1 MKYKVYK
8 LKFNTAVHIGK
19 GRLEDAENTLMADTI
34 FSALC
39 IEAAADS
46 PETVEALADMV
57 RTDRLV
63 LSDAMPYHDDRLYIV
78 KPYISPANADESNS
92 AQKKQAKKLKYIEV
106 GKLDDYLSGRL
117 DIEAANKELEAM
129 GQKEIRTMA
138 SVSDIED
145 TRPYPVGAYRFEKGW
160 GLYIIAGYE
169 TDDVLQLVDRLM
181 TSLSYSGIGGK
192 RSAGLGRFEFEAADA
207 PKELTAALSNTSDCT
222 HYILLS
228 SAMAAGDGLSEAL
241 DGARYMLE
249 KRSGFVYSDTY
260 ADTNCKK
267 NDIFLFRAGSVFKTT
282 FSGVLADVSVA
293 GSHPVYRYAKPIFM
307 GVK

>member
-39 IEAAADS
+39 TEAAADS

-222 HYILLS
+222 QYILLS
-228 SAMAAGDGLSEAL
+228 SAMAAGDGLSEVL